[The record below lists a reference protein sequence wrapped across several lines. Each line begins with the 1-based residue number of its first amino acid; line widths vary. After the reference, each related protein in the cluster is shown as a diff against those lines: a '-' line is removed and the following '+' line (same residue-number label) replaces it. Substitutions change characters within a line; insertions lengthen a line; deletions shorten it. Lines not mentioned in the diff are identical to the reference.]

1 MTAEASM
8 GSHVMLYSPPTAH
21 GDLQQYG
28 SYWRPLKGAE
38 NTRGDCGAE
47 STRVTVVLRA
57 RNGPKC
63 FYFVYHH
70 SLDHTAF
77 NGSRCGA

>member
-8 GSHVMLYSPPTAH
+8 GSHVMLYPPPTAH

-28 SYWRPLKGAE
+28 SYWGPLKGAE
-38 NTRGDCGAE
+38 NTR
-47 STRVTVVLRA
+47 VTAVLRA

-63 FYFVYHH
+63 FFFVYHH